1 MSPADHSDG
10 NGEGRIRADIG
21 GYSERHSDDTPRL
34 SGATRAMRG
43 LIIGYQRATDHR
55 PSPCRYVP
63 SCYYAVEAVEVHG
76 AAKGVWLS
84 VRRLLRCRPGGPSG
98 WDPVPDADGRLAPDP
113 TAREAV
119 SGV

>member
-1 MSPADHSDG
+1 MNSVNHQS
-10 NGEGRIRADIG
+10 
-21 GYSERHSDDTPRL
+21 DTPTL
-34 SGATRAMRG
+34 GTATRAMRG

-63 SCYYAVEAVEVHG
+63 SCSYYALEAVEVHG
-76 AAKGVWLS
+76 AVKGAWLS

-98 WDPVPDADGRLAPDP
+98 WDPVPDINGRLAPDP
-113 TAREAV
+113 TASEAV

>member
-1 MSPADHSDG
+1 MNPVARKGDTLTL
-10 NGEGRIRADIG
+10 GRVA
-21 GYSERHSDDTPRL
+21 
-34 SGATRAMRG
+34 RAMRG

-55 PSPCRYVP
+55 PTPCRYVP
-63 SCYYAVEAVEVHG
+63 SCSYFAVEAVEVHG
-76 AAKGVWLS
+76 AARGAWLS

-98 WDPVPDADGRLAPDP
+98 WDPVPDASGHRAPDP

>member
-1 MSPADHSDG
+1 MNSANRQS
-10 NGEGRIRADIG
+10 
-21 GYSERHSDDTPRL
+21 DTPML
-34 SGATRAMRG
+34 SMAARAMRG

-63 SCYYAVEAVEVHG
+63 SCSYYAAEAVEVHG

-84 VRRLLRCRPGGPSG
+84 IRRLLRCRPGGPSG
-98 WDPVPDADGRLAPDP
+98 WDPVPDANGRLAPDP

>member
-1 MSPADHSDG
+1 MSSTDNRNSRLELSMAA
-10 NGEGRIRADIG
+10 RAIKV
-21 GYSERHSDDTPRL
+21 
-34 SGATRAMRG
+34 
-43 LIIGYQRATDHR
+43 LITGYQRATDHR

-63 SCYYAVEAVEVHG
+63 SCSYYAVEAVEVHG
-76 AAKGVWLS
+76 AAKGAWLS

-98 WDPVPDADGRLAPDP
+98 WDPVPDANGHLAPDP